1 MMVDSDEIC
10 VGGSCDGSDLDRSLA
25 WGCAAHSCRS
35 AMAHERISGGGVCLF
50 SKVRRLRLIHRPQ
63 QIQGKRLAEDPTGGR
78 FTIAKECCSDSL
90 KVETEPG
97 GEPRGADQVHL
108 LSF

>member
-35 AMAHERISGGGVCLF
+35 AMAHERISGEISRGSDRWEVYHCKGVL
-50 SKVRRLRLIHRPQ
+50 
-63 QIQGKRLAEDPTGGR
+63 
-78 FTIAKECCSDSL
+78 
-90 KVETEPG
+90 
-97 GEPRGADQVHL
+97 
-108 LSF
+108 